1 MKHVELFEGWLD
13 SLTSGFS
20 GKSKPAPEDYS
31 YQGSKFRYAK
41 DMWDHPERYNKEMY
55 RDHDAALQELE
66 DDMGTREILML
77 SPYSECKE
85 LSAIHQILRLVALN
99 SSTSMGTAS
108 FADSEREK
116 DPCDNEG
123 HLLKIDP
130 DRGRFS
136 KENWFM
142 YHRFKSYYFMNE
154 RFGFLNKGGL
164 YTDFEHTYI
173 TKDCYH
179 RWFETQEKLDSL
191 LAETREAHEYR
202 FWKTDPKIIA
212 GRYTECGIDT
222 LFKVAYQMEKS
233 QGEDFLIACD
243 LDQRIKKD
251 PNISFSLFGKIRK
264 SQYDKLLKSLQ
275 GEASDDAMN
284 TAIDL
289 GELGF

>member
-1 MKHVELFEGWLD
+1 MISQIKTSKQIKNIVYAKPSQSFSLAKYNPHTGTYLRTFGGSFSFGTISGEPISTLNVFFILYNLLFLCIYRRMKHIKLFEGWLD

-31 YQGSKFRYAK
+31 YQGSKFRDAK

-77 SPYSECKE
+77 SPYRECKE

-99 SSTSMGTAS
+99 SNTSMGTAS

-136 KENWFM
+136 KENTT
-142 YHRFKSYYFMNE
+142 H
-154 RFGFLNKGGL
+154 L
-164 YTDFEHTYI
+164 H
-173 TKDCYH
+173 
-179 RWFETQEKLDSL
+179 
-191 LAETREAHEYR
+191 
-202 FWKTDPKIIA
+202 
-212 GRYTECGIDT
+212 
-222 LFKVAYQMEKS
+222 
-233 QGEDFLIACD
+233 D
-243 LDQRIKKD
+243 LC
-251 PNISFSLFGKIRK
+251 L
-264 SQYDKLLKSLQ
+264 
-275 GEASDDAMN
+275 
-284 TAIDL
+284 
-289 GELGF
+289 